1 MARKMTDEEKFL
13 ARERRDIAA
22 NLDQA
27 SIFLYFQ
34 WHIIRKI
41 YLPTNS
47 KNSMSYVL
55 AWERN
60 YVERKG
66 RIDRCGLGGRFSTR
80 WAPGGDHLRN
90 PVLAPGD
97 VRLALTTAMSGF
109 LCLQAVRLEET
120 PSTVTPAQ
128 PD

>member
-34 WHIIRKI
+34 WHIIRTI

-47 KNSMSYVL
+47 KNSMS
-55 AWERN
+55 
-60 YVERKG
+60 
-66 RIDRCGLGGRFSTR
+66 FS
-80 WAPGGDHLRN
+80 
-90 PVLAPGD
+90 
-97 VRLALTTAMSGF
+97 LALN
-109 LCLQAVRLEET
+109 QA
-120 PSTVTPAQ
+120 
-128 PD
+128 